1 MRTKA
6 NFLSA
11 WLGTSAGQSRNADI
25 AIAGPCRR
33 DQAWLAGNFAGRD
46 LAPSPSLQPHWPR
59 RADVIVD
66 GRPSSLLEHSTTPL
80 FGTR

>member
-11 WLGTSAGQSRNADI
+11 WLGTLERQARKPDAALPAHG
-25 AIAGPCRR
+25 RR
-33 DQAWLAGNFAGRD
+33 DQAWLAGNFSGRD
-46 LAPSPSLQPHWPR
+46 LAPTPALQRHWPR

-80 FGTR
+80 FGKQ

>member
-11 WLGTSAGQSRNADI
+11 WLGTPERQSLKADV
-25 AIAGPCRR
+25 AIQARGRR

-46 LAPSPSLQPHWPR
+46 LSPTALQPHWPR

-80 FGTR
+80 FGKR